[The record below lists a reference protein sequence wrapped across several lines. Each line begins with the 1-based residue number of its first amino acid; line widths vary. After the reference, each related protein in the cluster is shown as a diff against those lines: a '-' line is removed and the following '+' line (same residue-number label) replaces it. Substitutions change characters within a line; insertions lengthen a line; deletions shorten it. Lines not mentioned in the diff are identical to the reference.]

1 MTCDLARPF
10 LEAYIDR
17 ELDAPDSLHI
27 EEHLKACNSC
37 SGLQERIEALG
48 SAIRAGAP
56 RYRAPDALRKRI
68 QSDLRSPMHAATL
81 GRKHL
86 FDWRW
91 AAIAA
96 SVLVSAIAVWQ
107 MPLRP
112 HREQE
117 SLIAREIVSSHVRSL
132 MTNHLVDQPSS
143 DQHAVKP
150 WFSGKLDFS
159 PTVKNLDTEG
169 FTLAGGRLDYL
180 DNRPVGAVIYRRRKH
195 ILNLFVW
202 PSSQS
207 SDESRHSSTTK
218 GFNTV
223 AWRTDGMQFW
233 AISDLNE
240 HELDLFS
247 RLISQTDKE

>member
-17 ELDAPDSLHI
+17 ELDAPDSLHM
-27 EEHLKACNSC
+27 EEHLKTCDSC
-37 SGLQERIEALG
+37 SGLHEHLEALG

-56 RYRAPDALRKRI
+56 RYRAPDALRKQI
-68 QSDLRSPMHAATL
+68 QSDLRSTMHA
-81 GRKHL
+81 RKQL

-96 SVLVSAIAVWQ
+96 SVLVSAVAVWQ
-107 MPLRP
+107 MQLRP
-112 HREQE
+112 HRERE
-117 SLIAREIVSSHVRSL
+117 TLIAREIVSSHVRSL

-159 PTVKNLDTEG
+159 PTVKDLDTQG
-169 FTLAGGRLDYL
+169 FTLAGGRLDYI
-180 DNRPVGAVIYRRRKH
+180 DNRSVGAVVYRRRQH
-195 ILNLFVW
+195 VLNLFIW

-207 SDESRHSSTTK
+207 SDEAAHSSMVN

-223 AWRTDGMQFW
+223 AWKADGMQYW
-233 AISDLNE
+233 AISDLNQ
-240 HELDLFS
+240 HELELFS
-247 RLISQTDKE
+247 RLISKTGKE